1 MQFDPLTLLT
11 AAIEVTRY
19 LFQIFGT
26 GLSALGA
33 LIVRYPDMPDGRL
46 KTFIERFIPRSKTLT
61 EARDQFHDNGRI
73 TDQDRVAVVKDVFE
87 QRYHEIDVDNEP
99 EQVTETSTTIRI
111 DYPQNRISNPFRDR
125 EPGQMEKQL
134 FFDWGLRRLT
144 TQKGMWYIATGFI
157 LLLIGTLLNFPL
169 L

>member
-1 MQFDPLTLLT
+1 MPVDSLSLLT
-11 AAIEVTRY
+11 AAIDLTRY
-19 LFQIFGT
+19 LLQIFGT

-46 KTFIERFIPRSKTLT
+46 KSFIERFIPRSKTLT

-73 TDQDRVAVVKDVFE
+73 TDRDRVAVVEDVFE

-99 EQVTETSTTIRI
+99 EQVTETSTTIWI
-111 DYPQNRISNPFRDR
+111 DYPQDRIRNPFRDW
-125 EPGQMEKQL
+125 EPGQMEKRL

-157 LLLIGTLLNFPL
+157 LLLIGTLLNVPIL
-169 L
+169 

>member
-1 MQFDPLTLLT
+1 VQLDPLTLLT
-11 AAIEVTRY
+11 AAIDLTRY

-46 KTFIERFIPRSKTLT
+46 KIFIERFIPRSKTLT

-73 TDQDRVAVVKDVFE
+73 TDQDRIAVVEDVFE
-87 QRYHEIDVDNEP
+87 QRYREIDEDDDP

-111 DYPQNRISNPFRDR
+111 DYPQNKYKNSFRDR
-125 EPGQMEKQL
+125 EPGQMEKRL

-157 LLLIGTLLNFPL
+157 LLLIGTLLNVPL